1 VRVDVFR
8 THVDSDRRV
17 IEKFERRRQAAKQL
31 TTLDILSKFPLAS
44 RHSTLSNIVL
54 YALPIRSY
62 D

>member
-1 VRVDVFR
+1 
-8 THVDSDRRV
+8 VDSDRRV
-17 IEKFERRRQAAKQL
+17 KEKFERRRQAAKQL

>member
-1 VRVDVFR
+1 MDVFR

-17 IEKFERRRQAAKQL
+17 KEKFERKRQAAQQL
-31 TTLDILSKFPLAS
+31 TTLDTLCKLPLAS

-54 YALPIRSY
+54 YALLIRSY